1 MLADLLR
8 DCKVA
13 LAFLTR
19 LPVRA
24 EPPWPAADLAA
35 SAPMFPVVGA
45 LIGLAGAIA
54 YALAV
59 WLGLPPWPAAV
70 VALATTIWLSG
81 ALHEDGLA
89 DVADGF
95 GGGGTREAKLA
106 IMRDSRIGSYGAL
119 ALVLALLARAGAIAA
134 LAEPAAVAAAL
145 VAAGAV
151 SRGALPVVMAALPQ
165 ARADGLAARAGRPH
179 PLRAA
184 AALLIAALI
193 ALVLLGGTAPAA
205 LAAGALVA
213 LVVALLAKRQIGG
226 QTGDVLG
233 AVQQLTEI
241 GMLFGTLAAR
251 AAP

>member
-24 EPPWPAADLAA
+24 EPPWREADLAA
-35 SAPMFPVVGA
+35 AVAWFPVVGA

-54 YALAV
+54 YALAA

-70 VALATTIWLSG
+70 VALATAIWLSG

-95 GGGGTREAKLA
+95 GGGGTREAKVA

-119 ALVLALLARAGAIAA
+119 ALVLAVLARAGAIAA

-145 VAAGAV
+145 VAAGAA
-151 SRGALPVVMAALPQ
+151 SRAALPAVMAALPQ
-165 ARADGLAARAGRPH
+165 ARPEGLAASAGRPH
-179 PLRAA
+179 PWRAA

-193 ALVLLGGTAPAA
+193 ALVMLGGTAPAA
-205 LAAGALVA
+205 LAAGALAA
-213 LVVALLAKRQIGG
+213 LAVALLARRQIGG
-226 QTGDVLG
+226 YTGDVLG

-241 GMLFGTLAAR
+241 GVLFGVLAAG
-251 AAP
+251 PP

>member
-19 LPVRA
+19 LPVGA
-24 EPPWPAADLAA
+24 ALPWGAADLAA

-59 WLGLPPWPAAV
+59 WLGLPPWPAAA
-70 VALATTIWLSG
+70 VALGATIWLSG
-81 ALHEDGLA
+81 AMHEDGLA

-95 GGGGTREAKLA
+95 GGGSTPGDKLA
-106 IMRDSRIGSYGAL
+106 IMRDPRIGSYGAV
-119 ALVLALLARAGAIAA
+119 ALVLALLARAGAVAA
-134 LAEPAAVAAAL
+134 LGEPSDVAAAL

-151 SRGALPVVMAALPQ
+151 SRAALPAAMAALPP
-165 ARADGLAARAGRPH
+165 ARADGLAAGAGRPH

-193 ALVLLGGTAPAA
+193 AFLLLGGTALAA
-205 LAAGALVA
+205 LVAGAAGALAVI
-213 LVVALLAKRQIGG
+213 LLARRQIGG
-226 QTGDVLG
+226 HTGDVLG
-233 AVQQLTEI
+233 AIQQLTEI
-241 GMLFGTLAAR
+241 GALFGSLAAR
-251 AAP
+251 

>member
-1 MLADLLR
+1 M
-8 DCKVA
+8 
-13 LAFLTR
+13 
-19 LPVRA
+19 
-24 EPPWPAADLAA
+24 
-35 SAPMFPVVGA
+35 
-45 LIGLAGAIA
+45 
-54 YALAV
+54 

-95 GGGGTREAKLA
+95 GGGRTREAKLA

-119 ALVLALLARAGAIAA
+119 ALVLAVLARAGAIAA

-151 SRGALPVVMAALPQ
+151 SRGALPAVMAALPQ
-165 ARADGLAARAGRPH
+165 ARADGLAAKAGRPH

-205 LAAGALVA
+205 LAAGALAA
-213 LVVALLAKRQIGG
+213 LAVALLARRQIGG
-226 QTGDVLG
+226 HTGDVLG

-241 GMLFGTLAAR
+241 GVLFGVLAAR
-251 AAP
+251 AP

>member
-1 MLADLLR
+1 MLADLLH

-24 EPPWPAADLAA
+24 EPPWPEANLAA

-95 GGGGTREAKLA
+95 GGGATQGDKLA
-106 IMRDSRIGSYGAL
+106 IMQDSRIGSYGAL

-165 ARADGLAARAGRPH
+165 ARPDGLAARAGRPH

-193 ALVLLGGTAPAA
+193 AVVMLGGTAPAA
-205 LAAGALVA
+205 LGTSALTA
-213 LVVALLAKRQIGG
+213 LAVALLARRQIGG

-233 AVQQLTEI
+233 AIQQLTEI
-241 GMLFGTLAAR
+241 GVLFGILAAH

>member
-1 MLADLLR
+1 MLVDLLH

-19 LPVRA
+19 VPVRA
-24 EPPWPAADLAA
+24 ERPWPEADLAA
-35 SAPMFPVVGA
+35 SAPMFPAVGA

-70 VALATTIWLSG
+70 VALATTIWLTG

-95 GGGGTREAKLA
+95 GGATRETKLA

-119 ALVLALLARAGAIAA
+119 ALVLAVLARAGAIAG
-134 LAEPAAVAAAL
+134 LAEPWAVAAAL

-151 SRGALPVVMAALPQ
+151 SRAALPAVMAVLPQ
-165 ARADGLAARAGRPH
+165 ARADGLAASAGRPH

-193 ALVLLGGTAPAA
+193 ALVMLDGTAPAA
-205 LAAGALVA
+205 LAAGALGA
-213 LVVALLAKRQIGG
+213 LAVALLARRQIGG
-226 QTGDVLG
+226 HTGDVLG

-241 GMLFGTLAAR
+241 GVLLGALATR
-251 AAP
+251 AP